1 MKKSKLS
8 RMLAAFLVLVMVL
21 TMLPGTALA
30 IEIDLQADETAPCQ
44 ITEGCILADGHEGDC
59 VVEEE
64 PDQDLSENGSSANQG
79 NMTPL
84 AAAPVTDEAS
94 FLEAVTAGG
103 EVTLEGSFAL
113 TSDVTIA
120 KDVTLDLNGQTLT
133 TGSYSLKISGG
144 NLTIQDN
151 SADTTGKITG
161 TDYIVDMNTAGSN
174 TVTLESGTLEGTG
187 WSAVARIGKG
197 NTFVMTGGIARQTQ
211 NNATYVLLVNI
222 SGTANVTG
230 GRIEGSIR
238 GISASAAS
246 SVVNVGAVPTGST
259 QTEEE
264 AGKVYVSAVYASS
277 ANAQIALNSGTV
289 GKVFGT
295 VGTGFVLNCWF
306 EQDVSSYLPAGM
318 MCTEVDGHWQVARLT
333 EENAAAEIDGVYYAS
348 LVKAAQDLK
357 DNQTLI
363 LLKNYEGNQDVTIKV
378 DNAVVDLNGYSITN
392 TAENGYGLEITSDSG
407 FAEGELGVT
416 VRNSGANT
424 ATITAAIPLHA
435 HSGNSMK
442 AMPLTLGEKIELV
455 SREQNGTCIE
465 LGTSAYIEYTDE
477 IAAYI
482 TSGGFLATHDDGKQY
497 VHGSFVQAARNDT
510 NKTAVLLNDYE
521 GTISINSEESLTLDL
536 NGHTVTSNSTAVI
549 RANTNNATLTVKNGT
564 MVSANGT
571 GAEVGIPSNVG
582 IGDPIVYNNV
592 TLNLE
597 NVDLTANGSDADD
610 YGIVTNGTSTGI
622 HINLKGGSVIATNS
636 IGIYFPPADS
646 TLTIDG
652 TKITGTTGVAV
663 KGGEVT
669 ISGNAE
675 ITGTGVASDPDQ
687 GADSGVNDTGAAV
700 YVEGNYNREVS
711 VKITGG
717 TFTSEQGTAVQMLED
732 LSATGEKEIVIT
744 GGTYSQKPDD
754 SFIAPGLG
762 TVEDGSGNFV
772 IEKLENVYVDGINGD
787 DANTGAD
794 AEHAVKTLE
803 HAINLVSED
812 GIIYVCGTVTVDST
826 LTLDGVT
833 IKRADGFNEK
843 LISVDGNGANL
854 TLRNTTIDGGNA
866 VVSFNSYLLFVTNG
880 GTLTI
885 ENGTEILNNKTSAV
899 YVNNNS
905 YLTMNGG
912 TIKDNSTTDG
922 FGGGG
927 IYTCG
932 TTVINGGEIS
942 NNTAST
948 WGGGI
953 DADRGTLTLNGGEIK
968 NNFAEQGAGVA
979 VIAAS
984 AVLDGA
990 VITENESDYYGG
1002 GVYVQGITAPAQF
1015 EMRSGSIIGNTA
1027 IDGTGAGIF
1036 GYYYDADTTLRISG
1050 GTIKENVATNE
1061 KMGSAITLYGYNG
1074 SAAYPSLQLSG
1085 SPEIAGDV
1093 FFQNDYEDGY
1103 VIKVVGEFDPVN
1115 PIEVTRSNN
1124 IFDIVAVEYAAGL
1137 TPSLEDFVSGAIF
1150 ETFRIDGQTLKWADA
1165 SIVYFYDE
1173 NGDEYKDNRHG
1184 VIMDGKIDPAD
1195 APTPTKTGYT
1205 LAGWRNRSTGEMWD
1219 FENDTVSSSLTRLD
1233 VVWSLNAPTVN
1244 VEAEPLTP
1252 HVGTEAV
1259 LTATAGHELDGMTYT
1274 YQWYKDGVAIADATG
1289 NTLNVSEAGSYTVKV
1304 AASDGTLTSAETE
1317 SEAVVITIEGHV
1329 FDDEWKYDENTHW
1342 HECGICQ
1349 AKNEE
1354 AEHSFV
1360 WVIDKE
1366 ATNYETGLKH
1376 EECTVCGYE
1385 KGPVVIPMTSIPGS
1399 NQGQVGGGDWDWPE
1413 GSGSTGSGNAGGTGD
1428 STDDGKLPP
1437 NTGDTSGVA
1446 LGVAILALAGVGIG
1460 ATAIHGKKKR

>member
-30 IEIDLQADETAPCQ
+30 IEIDPQADETAPCQ

-103 EVTLEGSFAL
+103 EVTLEGNFAL

-187 WSAVARIGKG
+187 WSAVARIGNG

-246 SVVNVGAVPTGST
+246 SVVNVGAVPAGST

-455 SREQNGTCIE
+455 STEQNGTCIE

-497 VHGSFVQAARNDT
+497 VHGSFVQAARNDS

-549 RANTNNATLTVKNGT
+549 RANTNNATLTIKNGT

-622 HINLKGGSVIATNS
+622 HINLKGGSVTATNS

-700 YVEGNYNREVS
+700 YVEGNYDREVS

-772 IEKLENVYVDGINGD
+772 IEKLENVYVDGANGD
-787 DANTGAD
+787 DTNTGAD
-794 AEHAVKTLE
+794 AEHAVRTLE
-803 HAINLVSED
+803 HALNLVADD
-812 GIIYVCGTVTVDST
+812 GVIYICGTVTVDSD
-826 LTLDGVT
+826 LTVT
-833 IKRADGFNEK
+833 EAVIQRAEDFTGRLLSVTGEDTE
-843 LISVDGNGANL
+843 LIL
-854 TLRNTTIDGGNA
+854 TNTTIDGQKGTEKA
-866 VVSFNSYLLFVTNG
+866 GYLVYVGDGATVNLNG
-880 GTLTI
+880 GAKLI
-885 ENGTEILNNKTSAV
+885 NNNETAV
-899 YVNNNS
+899 YVDDGGAF
-905 YLTMNGG
+905 TME
-912 TIKDNSTTDG
+912 
-922 FGGGG
+922 
-927 IYTCG
+927 
-932 TTVINGGEIS
+932 GGEIS
-942 NNTAST
+942 GNTGSVWA
-948 WGGGI
+948 GGI
-953 DADRGTLTLNGGEIK
+953 QNCGGTVNLKGGEIK
-968 NNFAEQGAGVA
+968 NNTAFQGGGVVTA
-979 VIAAS
+979 YGGTT
-984 AVLDGA
+984 VLDGA
-990 VITENESDYYGG
+990 SITGNTAEKDGG
-1002 GVYVQGITAPAQF
+1002 GVYVQGATSGTSVF
-1015 EMRSGSIIGNTA
+1015 EMRSGTISGNNSSA
-1027 IDGTGAGIF
+1027 FGGGIAAL
-1036 GYYYDADTTLRISG
+1036 YHTSDVKVKVSG
-1050 GTIKENVATNE
+1050 GTIENNTARMDGDAISLEGENE
-1061 KMGSAITLYGYNG
+1061 K
-1074 SAAYPSLQLSG
+1074 YPSMELSG
-1085 SPEIAGDV
+1085 SPTISGSVFLYDRAAGPVIYITGAFTPTAPIGLSPNGGDEGV
-1093 FFQNDYEDGY
+1093 VAVTYEDG
-1103 VIKVVGEFDPVN
+1103 
-1115 PIEVTRSNN
+1115 
-1124 IFDIVAVEYAAGL
+1124 L
-1137 TPSLEDFVSGAIF
+1137 TPDLSHFTSLLENLGLKQN
-1150 ETFRIDGQTLKWADA
+1150 GQNLEWAKKVQISFKSADNKTTYKK
-1165 SIVYFYDE
+1165 VYVLP
-1173 NGDEYKDNRHG
+1173 GDTINATEA
-1184 VIMDGKIDPAD
+1184 P
-1195 APTPTKTGYT
+1195 APTQTGYT
-1205 LAGWRNRSTGEMWD
+1205 LSGWRRLRYQEAWD
-1219 FENDTVSSSLTRLD
+1219 FATD
-1233 VVWSLNAPTVN
+1233 VVEERMTLVAVWALNAPTVN
-1244 VEAEPLTP
+1244 VEAELLTP
-1252 HVGTEAV
+1252 HEGTEAV
-1259 LTATAGHELDGMTYT
+1259 LTATAGHELGNVTYS
-1274 YQWYKDGVAIADATG
+1274 YQWYKDGVAITDATAD
-1289 NTLNVSEAGSYTVKV
+1289 TLNVSEAGSYTVKV
-1304 AASDGTLTSAETE
+1304 KASDGTLVSAETE
-1317 SEAVVITIEGHV
+1317 SEPIVITIGGHI

-1376 EECTVCGYE
+1376 EECAVCGYA
-1385 KGPVVIPMTSIPGS
+1385 KGPVEIPMTSIPGS

-1460 ATAIHGKKKR
+1460 TTAIHGKKKK